1 MRILALVSNDV
12 TYQPLVYEPLV
23 ESKNSDFVGIVLVP
37 FSTKQKSGLRLL
49 QFMYNLYGIKGF
61 VYKTFQVLSYRLF
74 DFIGRFIRLK
84 RCYSIKSIAKKYRIP
99 LFTTEKINS
108 KACLEWIADLKP
120 DIILS
125 SQGHYIGKKL
135 LSIPKIGI
143 INKHAGMLPKY
154 RGLYPVFWAM
164 LNGEEQI
171 GITIHFMNAK
181 LDDGD
186 IIVQET
192 IPIQEK
198 DTFESMYRKVIR
210 KTPDLFIKAIDM
222 LEENDK
228 MKLMPNDES
237 LATYFSFPGK
247 QDIKKFES
255 VGKRII

>member
-12 TYQPLVYEPLV
+12 TYQPRVYEPLV
-23 ESKNSDFVGIVLVP
+23 ESKQSEFVGIVVVP
-37 FSTKQKSGLRLL
+37 FSTKQKTGIRLL

-61 VYKTFQVLSYRLF
+61 VYKTYQVLSCRLF
-74 DFIGRFIRLK
+74 DYIGCFIRLK

-99 LFTTEKINS
+99 LFDTKKINS
-108 KACLEWIADLKP
+108 KACRQWIADLKP

-171 GITIHFMNAK
+171 GITIHFMNEK

-186 IIVQET
+186 IIVQEM
-192 IPIQEK
+192 IPIQDD

-210 KTPDLFIKAIDM
+210 KTPELFVKAID
-222 LEENDK
+222 LLGEDAK
-228 MKLMPNDES
+228 VKLVPNDECM
-237 LATYFSFPGK
+237 ATYYSFPEK
-247 QDIKKFES
+247 QDIMQFKSSGKK
-255 VGKRII
+255 II